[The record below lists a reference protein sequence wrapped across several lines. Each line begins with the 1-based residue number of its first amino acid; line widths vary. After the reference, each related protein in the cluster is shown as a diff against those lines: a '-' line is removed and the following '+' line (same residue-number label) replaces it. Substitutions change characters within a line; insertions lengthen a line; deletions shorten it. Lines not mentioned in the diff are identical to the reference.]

1 MKRFRWFVIVFL
13 GVGALML
20 LGSIAFWNKTRH
32 FLARAQQAS
41 GTVVELIE
49 VRDNEGSSSWKPV
62 ISFTARNGRKVR
74 FADSVSSRPAG
85 YDVGEG
91 CHRALSSRPARRSPH
106 QGLQFTVAGHGVSLV
121 DSGLAFTGIG
131 GGILFGTRASEKR
144 QHYLM
149 AYGNAIE
156 TEVQGVDR
164 NTSVEINGQ
173 NPWRISS
180 QWLDPKSNTVRVF
193 HSENLWFDPSSF
205 MKRKKVTVLLDPNN
219 PSATTWTPRSCPMS
233 SDESCDHGPARNFS
247 GRNSGEPVNQ
257 IEYKTILLPYK
268 TGIFQSDSEE
278 VAAAL
283 NKEGAERWRLSQ
295 IVLPSTVWGRA
306 NTMVAILERTRT

>member
-1 MKRFRWFVIVFL
+1 MKRFRWFVIIFL
-13 GVGALML
+13 GVGSLML

-41 GTVVELIE
+41 GTVVELLE

-62 ISFTARNGRKVR
+62 VSFKAGNGREVR

-91 CHRALSSRPARRSPH
+91 VLVLYLPDRPEEAHIKGFSSLWLGTAVLG
-106 QGLQFTVAGHGVSLV
+106 GL
-121 DSGLAFTGIG
+121 GLAFTGIG

-149 AYGNAIE
+149 AYGNAVE

-180 QWLDPKSNTVRVF
+180 QWLDPKNNTVRVF
-193 HSENLWFDPSSF
+193 HSENLWFDPTSF

-219 PSATTWTPRSCPMS
+219 PKRYHMDTS
-233 SDESCDHGPARNFS
+233 F
-247 GRNSGEPVNQ
+247 
-257 IEYKTILLPYK
+257 LP
-268 TGIFQSDSEE
+268 D
-278 VAAAL
+278 V
-283 NKEGAERWRLSQ
+283 ER
-295 IVLPSTVWGRA
+295 
-306 NTMVAILERTRT
+306 